1 MKLIKIVWV
10 TLGLLNGSALL
21 CNAQPAVADKIVGIA
36 GNKILL
42 LSEVEQNYMEW
53 ISRGNYA
60 DEAMKCKIY
69 NQLLLNKMM
78 LHHAILDSVEVS
90 EGQITDQ
97 LESRFRYFI
106 NQFGGEKELEK
117 QYGKSIV
124 ELKEEFRPIV
134 RDQIMIQQMQQ
145 KISKAGSVSPQDVLN
160 YFNAIPKDSLPL
172 INSELEFSQIVMMVP
187 YSDAAKKECVERLK
201 GYRDRVV
208 NGEDFGALA
217 VLYSEDVVSAK
228 QSGELGFV
236 NRGDL
241 VPEFEA
247 AAFKLQPNEVS
258 QIVESK
264 FGYHLIQMIER
275 KGDMFNARHILLRP
289 KVGTDDNIRIAN
301 KLDSI
306 ATLVKYDSLSFAMAA
321 SLYSD
326 DADTRYN
333 GGKMIN
339 PQTSSIRFEVDQIEG
354 STFFQLDQLK
364 VGEVSKVLPYTTQE
378 GKSGYRVLQLNKRTS
393 PHVTSLSDDYQR
405 LSEAASNE
413 KSEKAMMDWI
423 KKKKAST
430 YFRIDDQF
438 APCDTEFGWRD

>member
-1 MKLIKIVWV
+1 MKLYKIIFVASS
-10 TLGLLNGSALL
+10 LLCGTITL

-36 GNKILL
+36 GSKILL
-42 LSEVEQNYMEW
+42 LSEVEQNYLEW
-53 ISRGNYA
+53 IARGNYA

-134 RDQIMIQQMQQ
+134 RDQIMIQQMQG
-145 KISKAGSVSPQDVLN
+145 KISKATSVSPQDVLN
-160 YFNAIPKDSLPL
+160 YYNAIPKDSLPL
-172 INSELEFSQIVMMVP
+172 INSEIEFSQIVMMVS
-187 YSDAAKKECVERLK
+187 YSDAAKKDCIERLK
-201 GYRDRVV
+201 GYRDRVI
-208 NGEDFGALA
+208 NGEDFAALA
-217 VLYSEDVVSAK
+217 VLYSEDLVSAK

-247 AAFKLQPNEVS
+247 TAFKLKPGEVS

-289 KVGTDDNIRIAN
+289 KVGTEDNISVAN

-306 ATLVKYDSLSFAMAA
+306 ATLVKYDSLSFAQAA
-321 SLYSD
+321 SRFSD
-326 DADTRYN
+326 DSETRYN

-339 PQTSSIRFEVDQIEG
+339 PQTSSIRFEADQIEG
-354 STFFQLDQLK
+354 SIFFQLDQLK
-364 VGEVSKVLPYTTQE
+364 PGEITKVLPYTNQE
-378 GKSGYRVLQLNKRTS
+378 GNTGYRILQLNKRTS
-393 PHVTSLSDDYQR
+393 PHVTNLKDDYQR

-438 APCDTEFGWRD
+438 AQCDNEYGWKE